1 MTSAWHDANPYQPSG
16 DVRGVGLS
24 PELNSLDSHL
34 RSEEQRLQ
42 AVEHKSRSRDRR
54 EKKEGFLQK
63 PYHLEE

>member
-1 MTSAWHDANPYQPSG
+1 MTFAWHDANPYQPSG
-16 DVRGVGLS
+16 HVRGVGLS

-42 AVEHKSRSRDRR
+42 AIEHKSRSRDLR